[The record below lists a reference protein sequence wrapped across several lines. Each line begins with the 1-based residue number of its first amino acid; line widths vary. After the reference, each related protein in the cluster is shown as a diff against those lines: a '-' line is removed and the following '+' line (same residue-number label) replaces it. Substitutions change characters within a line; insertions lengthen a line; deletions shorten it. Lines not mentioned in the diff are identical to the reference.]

1 MNTENTV
8 ESRFKKL
15 GSIEFL
21 PLIVAYIVIIV
32 FFAVTTDHFFA
43 WSNFLNILLY
53 TANIGILACT
63 MTLII
68 VSGNIDL
75 SIGSVIALD
84 GIILGSVLTKGM
96 PVGVAVAACMLV
108 SVITGLYNAVMI
120 TRIKVNAFITTL
132 AGMQIFRGIA
142 YLITNGKA
150 ITIDNGFL
158 KTLGRGYSLGIPNA
172 VILMF
177 IVVVVFS
184 LIAKYT
190 VFGRRIYVIGG
201 NSQVAY
207 LSGIQVANNLSGVFV
222 LNGLVCAIATLIY
235 CAQLGSAMP
244 TNATGMEF
252 DVITAVV
259 LGGTSMAGGKGTIAG
274 ALIGALLI
282 STLNN
287 GMVMMNVQTYWQ
299 DVIGGIVLVVAV
311 IFDILKN
318 RKK

>member
-150 ITIDNGFL
+150 ITIDDGFL